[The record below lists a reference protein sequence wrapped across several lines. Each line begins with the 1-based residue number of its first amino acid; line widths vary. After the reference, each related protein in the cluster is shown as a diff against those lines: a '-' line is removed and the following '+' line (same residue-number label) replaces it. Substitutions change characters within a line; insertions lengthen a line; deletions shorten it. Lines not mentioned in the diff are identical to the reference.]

1 MEKDLKKIEEELESL
16 EKRRTELEEEMAKP
30 ELFGNFEK
38 LQQKQLVFEEV
49 EKALRE
55 ANEKWNHIA
64 TAIDGIN
71 KD

>member
-1 MEKDLKKIEEELESL
+1 
-16 EKRRTELEEEMAKP
+16 MAKP
-30 ELFGNFEK
+30 EVFGNFEK
-38 LQQKQLVFEEV
+38 LQQKQLVFEAV